1 MLVYESPGAEV
12 MSFPDNITV
21 SPRGALVV
29 CEDPLANDFHRLI
42 GVTHDTRT
50 FELCQTEQG
59 VEWAGATF
67 APDGRTLF
75 ANLQG
80 STVGNVGLRGTFE
93 PGGPSRSGVHGNWA
107 RCSAR
112 QFPFEEKL
120 VSEPPKT
127 GVRRSSNEACGRSPG
142 SAHPRVGS

>member
-1 MLVYESPGAEV
+1 

-42 GVTHDTRT
+42 GVTRDGRT
-50 FELCQTEQG
+50 FELCHTEQG
-59 VEWAGATF
+59 IEWAGATF

-80 STVGNVGLRGTFE
+80 STVGNPRLWGRFE
-93 PGGPSRSGVHGNWA
+93 PGRTVAIWGPWELGA
-107 RCSAR
+107 
-112 QFPFEEKL
+112 L
-120 VSEPPKT
+120 
-127 GVRRSSNEACGRSPG
+127 
-142 SAHPRVGS
+142 